1 MRALFGRFLSAL
13 NLIAALLIVGIML
26 LITADVV
33 GRAVLSMPL
42 YGVPELT
49 KFSIICMVWLQMAY
63 TLRQRQRQH
72 LRSTLILG
80 ALPLL
85 PRRAVLLLNC
95 LAGGVLMALIAWYSW
110 PEAVRAYRFN
120 VFEGEH
126 PVRVP
131 TWPIW
136 SIVVLGSALTAIEY
150 AWQGIE
156 AVLGRDDDVDGATEI
171 PSIE

>member
-1 MRALFGRFLSAL
+1 MHALFGRFLSAL
-13 NLIAALLIVGIML
+13 NLIAALLIVAIML
-26 LITADVV
+26 LITTDVV
-33 GRAVLSMPL
+33 GRAIFSLPL

-63 TLRQRQRQH
+63 TLRQRQH

-80 ALPLL
+80 ALPTL
-85 PRRAVLLLNC
+85 PRRGVLILNC
-95 LAGGVLMALIAWYSW
+95 IAGAVLMALIAWFSW

-136 SIVVLGSALTAIEY
+136 AIVVLGSALTAIEY

-156 AVLGRDDDVDGATEI
+156 AALGGDDEVAGAEA
-171 PSIE
+171 PGIE